1 MTNRTLLPP
10 SATQLEKNL
19 SQAMICDL
27 PIHLRSL
34 WDPKT
39 CPFEL
44 LPYLAWQYSVDRWDE
59 NWPEQ
64 TKRKVIAEAFEI
76 HKLKGTK
83 EAIRRAVEPFGYLI
97 NIIEWWQNNKTP
109 GTFAIEIGI
118 SDKGITDESYQEL
131 SRLIDDIKPVSRHL
145 SGLSL
150 QLVTSGNTAM
160 GASSYD
166 GNTLSIYPYITQT
179 IHTTTKRHL
188 GATIHC
194 INTLNVYPYITATIS
209 TLSKRHSSVAIHFI
223 DTMRIKP

>member
-19 SQAMICDL
+19 SQAMICDP
-27 PIHLRSL
+27 PIHFLRSL

-64 TKRKVIAEAFEI
+64 TKRKVITEAFEI

-97 NIIEWWQNNKTP
+97 NVIEWWQSNKTP

-131 SRLIDDIKPVSRHL
+131 SRIIDDVKPISRHL

-150 QLVTSGNTAM
+150 QLVTSGSTTI
-160 GASSYD
+160 GAGSYD
-166 GNTLSIYPYITQT
+166 GNTLNIYPYVVKTITTSSKGQ
-179 IHTTTKRHL
+179 L
-188 GATIHC
+188 GATLH
-194 INTLNVYPYITATIS
+194 L
-209 TLSKRHSSVAIHFI
+209 I
-223 DTMRIKP
+223 DKMSIQP